1 MTVPH
6 DEQPLTRRQLRDL
19 ERQKPRKQQKEE
31 AKAAEEAEAQRRAEA
46 AAEAD
51 RERLAFEEEAARA
64 VIAAPAPREVAE
76 DAPEVAPIEPVS
88 DDGPADVAAAV
99 AVADEPVAEPDPG
112 TDPASVDV
120 AGDSPAVDEG
130 DDDVQPG
137 AALAATT
144 AMPILS
150 RRARRALSAD
160 HPYATPAAA
169 ADSETAPETE
179 AAPATGPIIAE
190 LIHEDEQAPEGVDT
204 STFGVGN
211 IWADRS
217 AAASTGVDDAPNSE
231 HVEGVEAAEPV
242 VEELLVID
250 EAVAPELAAAEEDEL
265 AEIDDTPNPDAVHI
279 ITIDESPEAPI
290 LAPLF
295 QTPVERE
302 VIRTDL
308 ATTSFDDLIGARGV
322 GSSNSVLSTS
332 ALVLPSVPNHGD
344 VGTALDE
351 TGEVIITGSIDLP
364 MSLGSTGAAPAD
376 GLESAE
382 LDAFLDHDSE
392 IGSDVAPVSATRAIS
407 THGSSSGLVAPPKRS
422 RVNAPVILAVTAGV
436 LAIGVIGLLLAAF
449 VFHIF

>member
-64 VIAAPAPREVAE
+64 VIAAPAVREAAE
-76 DAPEVAPIEPVS
+76 DAPEVEPVV
-88 DDGPADVAAAV
+88 DAEPADVQPAASAE
-99 AVADEPVAEPDPG
+99 EPLAEPDPG
-112 TDPASVDV
+112 AEPAPVDV
-120 AGDSPAVDEG
+120 AGDSSEVDEG

-190 LIHEDEQAPEGVDT
+190 LIHEDEHASDGVDT

-217 AAASTGVDDAPNSE
+217 ATAAS
-231 HVEGVEAAEPV
+231 GVEEAPGSENVDVVEVVEPV

-265 AEIDDTPNPDAVHI
+265 AEIDDTPSPDAVHI

-302 VIRTDL
+302 VVRTDL
-308 ATTSFDDLIGARGV
+308 APASFDDLIGARGV